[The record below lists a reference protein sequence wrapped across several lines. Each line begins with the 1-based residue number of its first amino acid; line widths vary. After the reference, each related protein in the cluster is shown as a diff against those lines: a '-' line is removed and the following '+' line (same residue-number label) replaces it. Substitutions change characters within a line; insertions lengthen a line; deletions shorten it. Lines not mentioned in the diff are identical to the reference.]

1 MPGWKRFEGA
11 DEWLRKRDVMA
22 QGERDQ
28 FNQFLAGRREKA
40 ASLPSEERDRL
51 FQEFLA
57 WTGARA
63 PLSEKQSSRG
73 LSNEMPSNDGREV
86 VVMSAP
92 VRSGEETPSTFPTM
106 YAPPWARGVAD
117 GAGAADAGD
126 AGLAAVD
133 KALNASEEFRR
144 TLPPAASLEDGKRW
158 RDKPFEGDLAV
169 KRLRERP
176 TLDPVAMPM
185 PPAQE
190 RGGSAAFLARVAGAV
205 GLAALAAFVVVGA
218 MPQSRLLATVA
229 QDPQPPSPK
238 PDAIV
243 PQPAATERVF
253 ISTEPAALAE
263 RFAGVPVKA
272 ETEPAIMPRAIAE
285 PPAPAP
291 ALRPLEREEIA
302 MLVKR
307 SEDLVGQGDIASAR
321 LMLTRAAEAGDARA
335 ALALGAT
342 YDANVLRKLGVIGV
356 AADAARARAWY
367 EKAAEYGSG
376 EATRRLEQFA
386 QSTR

>member
-1 MPGWKRFEGA
+1 
-11 DEWLRKRDVMA
+11 
-22 QGERDQ
+22 
-28 FNQFLAGRREKA
+28 
-40 ASLPSEERDRL
+40 
-51 FQEFLA
+51 
-57 WTGARA
+57 
-63 PLSEKQSSRG
+63 
-73 LSNEMPSNDGREV
+73 
-86 VVMSAP
+86 MSAP
-92 VRSGEETPSTFPTM
+92 VRNGEGTPSTFPTM
-106 YAPPWARGVAD
+106 YAPPWARGT
-117 GAGAADAGD
+117 AGDAGHAGD

-185 PPAQE
+185 PPMPT
-190 RGGSAAFLARVAGAV
+190 RGASAALAARVAGAI

-218 MPQSRLLATVA
+218 MPQSRPLATVA
-229 QDPQPPSPK
+229 QDPQPQPPR
-238 PDAIV
+238 PDAII
-243 PQPAATERVF
+243 PQPVATERVF
-253 ISTEPAALAE
+253 ISAEPAALAE

-272 ETEPAIMPRAIAE
+272 ETEPAIAPRAIQE
-285 PPAPAP
+285 PQPAPV
-291 ALRPLEREEIA
+291 LRPLDREEIA

-307 SEDLVGQGDIASAR
+307 SEDLVAQGDIASAR
-321 LMLTRAAEAGDARA
+321 LMLTRAAEAGDGRA

-342 YDANVLRKLGVIGV
+342 YDASVLRKLGVIGV
-356 AADAARARAWY
+356 AGDAAKARAWY

-386 QSTR
+386 QSVR

>member
-1 MPGWKRFEGA
+1 
-11 DEWLRKRDVMA
+11 
-22 QGERDQ
+22 
-28 FNQFLAGRREKA
+28 
-40 ASLPSEERDRL
+40 
-51 FQEFLA
+51 
-57 WTGARA
+57 
-63 PLSEKQSSRG
+63 
-73 LSNEMPSNDGREV
+73 
-86 VVMSAP
+86 
-92 VRSGEETPSTFPTM
+92 M
-106 YAPPWARGVAD
+106 YAPPWARG
-117 GAGAADAGD
+117 GAGD

-176 TLDPVAMPM
+176 TLEPVAMPM
-185 PPAQE
+185 PPAQD

-205 GLAALAAFVVVGA
+205 GLAALAAFAVVGA

-229 QDPQPPSPK
+229 QDPQPPR

-243 PQPAATERVF
+243 PQPVATERVF
-253 ISTEPAALAE
+253 ISAEPAALAE

-272 ETEPAIMPRAIAE
+272 ETEPAITPRAIAE

-307 SEDLVGQGDIASAR
+307 SEDLVAQGDIASAR

-356 AADAARARAWY
+356 AADAAKARGWY

-386 QSTR
+386 QSVR